1 MGVKENIAEDRLDM
15 VSGELEESG
24 SQEVRNAGLLI
35 KLMDPYMYDGEE
47 VKELDL
53 NCLYDL
59 TAKDLEQID
68 AVMLRNGY
76 SGQNM
81 ELLNKYAMLTV
92 ARALKRSW
100 EFCDNM
106 KARDVIRI
114 KNIVSGFFY
123 MRVFK

>member
-1 MGVKENIAEDRLDM
+1 MGAKENIAEDRLDM

-24 SQEVRNAGLLI
+24 SQEVRNKGLLI
-35 KLMDPYMYDGEE
+35 KLMDPYMYDKEE
-47 VKELDL
+47 IKELDL

-81 ELLNKYAMLTV
+81 ELLNKYAMLAV
-92 ARALKRSW
+92 AL
-100 EFCDNM
+100 
-106 KARDVIRI
+106 I
-114 KNIVSGFFY
+114 
-123 MRVFK
+123 

>member
-1 MGVKENIAEDRLDM
+1 MGLKENVANDRMDM
-15 VSGELEESG
+15 VSGELEKSG
-24 SQEVRNAGLLI
+24 SQDVRNKGLLI
-35 KLMDPYMYDGEE
+35 KMMEPFRFDGEE
-47 VKELDL
+47 IRELDL

-59 TAKDLEQID
+59 TAKDMEQIE
-68 AVMLRNGY
+68 AMMIRNGY

-92 ARALKRSW
+92 ARALKKPW

-123 MRVFK
+123 MRAFQ